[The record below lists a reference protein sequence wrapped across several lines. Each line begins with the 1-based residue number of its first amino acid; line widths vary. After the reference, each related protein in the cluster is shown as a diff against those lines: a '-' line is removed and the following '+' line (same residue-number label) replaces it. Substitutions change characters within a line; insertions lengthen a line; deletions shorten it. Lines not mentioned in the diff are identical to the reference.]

1 MNSTGGVKVIA
12 NSDNV
17 KIETKARFEALTEDE
32 GPVYANVE
40 LGIELA
46 TSLNALKFNVHEVKL
61 EPFFNLQGAL
71 LADLR
76 APATLSFEPWSLTF
90 KRDGL
95 PSQIDDFLK
104 SQKMNFRS
112 GELEFDITAEDV
124 PFAELLSEP
133 LQALNLKSDLRINEL
148 GFNVDALALR
158 GVDATL
164 SAHLEGGRLTTEHQT
179 RIAYLREGTSQAVVR
194 GSNSR
199 VRMTSY

>member
-1 MNSTGGVKVIA
+1 MHSSAQKLCVAGRDRFSITPDLYFVRGQLNSTGGVKVIA

-32 GPVYANVE
+32 GPIYANVE

-71 LADLR
+71 SADLR

-95 PSQIDDFLK
+95 S
-104 SQKMNFRS
+104 
-112 GELEFDITAEDV
+112 V
-124 PFAELLSEP
+124 
-133 LQALNLKSDLRINEL
+133 
-148 GFNVDALALR
+148 
-158 GVDATL
+158 
-164 SAHLEGGRLTTEHQT
+164 
-179 RIAYLREGTSQAVVR
+179 
-194 GSNSR
+194 SN
-199 VRMTSY
+199 